1 MINVVRRSQI
11 LGLMAMDSGTAS
23 RFDTVEEV
31 WIDDKGRVSFIGG
44 SQGYTPLEQ
53 VFVIGPDA
61 VLTYS
66 SSVVSQPT
74 NLRRLY
80 QLPVRS
86 PMAETLGW
94 VEDFLFDWETGD
106 IAAYILAGDIAAPFG
121 GRAVLYPEDVEVIEA
136 EAVVVREGAKEHLQ
150 SEPEGL
156 KGFLSEKSQQVKN
169 LVRTMGDRLKSLV
182 SPNDKPEVVRV
193 KIKEVHD
200 ELEASGKHDKNALQ
214 QAAQFLQDE
223 WESFQEAANR
233 AGDRVKNA
241 LNSAWKH
248 LTKKQA

>member
-11 LGLMAMDSGTAS
+11 LGLMAMDSVTAS

-94 VEDFLFDWETGD
+94 VEDFLFDWETGN
-106 IAAYILAGDIAAPFG
+106 ITAYILAGDIAAPFG

-136 EAVVVREGAKEHLQ
+136 EAVVVREGAKERLQ